1 MQTLL
6 ITVVAILISDK
17 VGFRPKNV
25 ARCKQHFIMTKVTI
39 QQENVILNVYADKNK
54 TSEVK
59 TDKLRHVQIHNY
71 S

>member
-25 ARCKQHFIMTKVTI
+25 ARCKQHFMTKVTI